1 MKTKWREESAKQ
13 RAKCEEN
20 FSKRNYIIEYERE
33 GHIAFTAGD
42 TVRQIEPT
50 KERCLVSLYELQKFL
65 NSSGLA
71 VPFWVHPDAKEDATE
86 LEQDI
91 IPFNEKK
98 WGIITDLKITPLP
111 PYTEEN

>member
-20 FSKRNYIIEYERE
+20 FSKRNYIIEYESE

-42 TVRQIEPT
+42 TETQLEPT
-50 KERCLVSLYELQKFL
+50 KQRCLVSLYELQEFL
-65 NSSGLA
+65 NTSGLG
-71 VPFWVHPDAKEDATE
+71 VPFWKHPDAKKDATE
-86 LEQDI
+86 QEQDA

-98 WGIITDLKITPLP
+98 WGMITNLKITPLP
-111 PYTEEN
+111 TNKEEN